1 MGKRMIY
8 EPLEL
13 IVQINIE
20 LTKMDTD
27 GKRHF
32 TVGYLESQ
40 HLSRRAQDHFS
51 KTEPVRV
58 MQVYAA
64 LRILLLD
71 EPSMWGRIL
80 LVCAF
85 IDLLEQ
91 CFCQMFSVPSTFPRP
106 FTVGMKAAVEAKM
119 SALLD
124 YDLSKV
130 LK

>member
-1 MGKRMIY
+1 MKYEPVLLIMTMGERLDKEVVKGKRQFSI
-8 EPLEL
+8 
-13 IVQINIE
+13 
-20 LTKMDTD
+20 K
-27 GKRHF
+27 
-32 TVGYLESQ
+32 YLASQ
-40 HLSRRAQDHFS
+40 HLSYHALSHFRNVEAV
-51 KTEPVRV
+51 TV
-58 MQVYAA
+58 MQIYAA

-91 CFCQMFSVPSTFPRP
+91 CFCQIFSVPSTFPRP
-106 FTVGMKAAVEAKM
+106 FAVGMKAALEDKM

>member
-1 MGKRMIY
+1 MAKGFIY
-8 EPLEL
+8 EPWKL
-13 IVQINIE
+13 IVQINIQ
-20 LTKMDTD
+20 LTKVDTD

-32 TVGYLESQ
+32 TVEYLQSQ
-40 HLSRRAQDHFS
+40 HLSRRAQNHFS
-51 KTEPVRV
+51 KMEPVRV
-58 MQVYAA
+58 MQIYAA

-106 FTVGMKAAVEAKM
+106 FAVGMKAALEDKM